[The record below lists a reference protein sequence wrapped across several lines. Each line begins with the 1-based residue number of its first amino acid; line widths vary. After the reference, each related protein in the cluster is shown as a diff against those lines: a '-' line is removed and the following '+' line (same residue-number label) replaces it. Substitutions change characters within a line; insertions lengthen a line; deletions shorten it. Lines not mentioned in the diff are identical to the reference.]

1 MALGLLFA
9 VIPQLFIPF
18 FFLVSIISFL
28 WIFSKTRTATNTNLV
43 IRVFFYL
50 MLFESV
56 SRLLALDP
64 LIPWELGKY
73 LIILFVVYL
82 VYKQKIRVSLLV
94 VLAVFLILAMLF
106 KGVTWKGFFFNA
118 TVFFGLLLTQNSFK
132 DIKYTVFDL
141 VRLSQTLLLPFFVF
155 LGASIRQIKDFG
167 NRQYELGSVSILDKI
182 PSNQVST
189 YMGAA
194 FFLSIF
200 PFFFIKGY
208 RKKWISY
215 LVPGVFLLVGLLSF
229 SRGGIITA
237 LIGLL
242 VILLGNIVSGKL
254 NYLFYI
260 LAFLIISIPITLFVN
275 DTTGGNLLLRYQ
287 GETEGTLHGSKEKT
301 LDTYTTGR
309 VSIFIGD
316 WETFKS
322 NWLYGVE
329 VGKSRN
335 YRVETEMQLSHV
347 ELSRVLA
354 EHGLAGAIAFFI
366 LMLNGFS
373 MFKRS
378 SELKQTKYL
387 MFAIWIVGF
396 ATTFHGATRTILP
409 FVFMSLPL
417 MVFKSAIGSTDN
429 LHLEK

>member
-1 MALGLLFA
+1 VALGLLFA